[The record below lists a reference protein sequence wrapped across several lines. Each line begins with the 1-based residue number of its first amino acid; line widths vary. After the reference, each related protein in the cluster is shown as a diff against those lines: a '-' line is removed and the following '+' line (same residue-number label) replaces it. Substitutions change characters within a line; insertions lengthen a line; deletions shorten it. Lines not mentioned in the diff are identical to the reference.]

1 MSGQTV
7 QSVNFLPL
15 HFSVAT
21 GDFLCDS
28 MKRGVT
34 AEMESQK
41 VISSCNSEML
51 KVLETISPQVDS
63 ERVIEFYKSGA
74 VCSADT
80 LDHALVD
87 FSQVKHSFNTMKKS
101 KSTTKI
107 SSTTSD
113 KDCQSLYQL
122 KRKIQSK
129 IDALE
134 VEISK
139 GNEYNYKM

>member
-1 MSGQTV
+1 M
-7 QSVNFLPL
+7 
-15 HFSVAT
+15 
-21 GDFLCDS
+21 
-28 MKRGVT
+28 
-34 AEMESQK
+34 
-41 VISSCNSEML
+41 ISSCNSEML
-51 KVLETISPQVDS
+51 RVVETVSAREDT
-63 ERVIEFYKSGA
+63 ERVIELYKSGS
-74 VCSADT
+74 VCSVDT

-101 KSTTKI
+101 KSTSKI

-139 GNEYNYKM
+139 GNENNYCFEWVTVLLNFV